1 MTLERQDA
9 KRTAAPHAESRV
21 RGRGP
26 WAVGRSSI
34 DLSSSFLGLPV
45 RIRLL
50 FPVLLLV
57 AFSAPLAAQ
66 NRSAT
71 PAYRPVWPDET
82 GPLKWAPRPTVPA
95 ITANDLRTR
104 LYQFADDSMQGRK
117 VGELG
122 DYKATAYV
130 AREFKRLGL
139 KPAGEDGGYFQEID
153 YGPVGFD
160 IATARLGAGGSALAA
175 RTEWYPSAPTATNGV
190 AADADVHGAVTVF
203 AGALDDSTPLDPAT
217 YRGKVAVFTAPAGF
231 GGGRGGFR
239 GGRAGGATPAA
250 NACNQSAGF
259 PAPRGAAYAIEQA
272 AAAGGGRG
280 GARGGR
286 GGRGGGG
293 SESAALARASSAGA
307 VAVLLIED
315 GFSAAA
321 GDAAFNQRGAM
332 RPTLPSGG
340 VPTATISSAAAAAIF
355 GKAAGDLTPGTTGKP
370 VDAAWSYSWHKSQ
383 YPGRNVIAILPGS
396 NPKLAGEF
404 VLVSAHNDHNGIV
417 APVDHDSLRA
427 YNTVMRPQGA
437 NDRPSCPPT
446 ALQQHLI
453 DSMIAHARSIRPPR
467 RDSIQNGADDD
478 GSGTVVL
485 LEIAEKF
492 ATEHPQRSIIFVSH
506 TGEEAGLLGSKW
518 FTDHPTI
525 PLDSVAAAFNM
536 DMVGKGRVTDVAFGG
551 RNSVQT
557 LGSRRES
564 TQFGDIIDSVNA
576 ISPEPMVI
584 DRTWDVPANPLNR
597 FCRSDQ
603 VNYVHHE
610 VPVTYFSLGYAKDYH
625 QVTDEPQ
632 YIDYDHAAKLGRWI
646 HELMT
651 AVANRPDRPA
661 KDGPNPNYPTCN

>member
-1 MTLERQDA
+1 M
-9 KRTAAPHAESRV
+9 
-21 RGRGP
+21 
-26 WAVGRSSI
+26 
-34 DLSSSFLGLPV
+34 

-50 FPVLLLV
+50 FPALFVAAVLAPAPIV
-57 AFSAPLAAQ
+57 AQSKP
-66 NRSAT
+66 AT
-71 PAYRPVWPDET
+71 PAFRPVWPDET

-104 LYQFADDSMQGRK
+104 LYQFADDSMMGRK

-139 KPAGEDGGYFQEID
+139 KPAGEAGGYFQEID
-153 YGPVGFD
+153 YGPMGFGVATSRLDVGG
-160 IATARLGAGGSALAA
+160 TALAA
-175 RTEWYPSAPTATNGV
+175 RGQWYPMAPTATNGV
-190 AADADVHGAVTVF
+190 AARADVHGAVAVF
-203 AGALDDSTPLDPAT
+203 AGALDDSTALDPALF
-217 YRGKVAVFTAPAGF
+217 RGKVAVFTAPAGF
-231 GGGRGGFR
+231 GGRGGFR
-239 GGRAGGATPAA
+239 LGRAGAGGAG
-250 NACNQSAGF
+250 NACDPNAGF

-272 AAAGGGRG
+272 SGRGAAGRG
-280 GARGGR
+280 AGRGGR
-286 GGRGGGG
+286 GGRGGAGNG
-293 SESAALARASSAGA
+293 ASGLERAAAAGA

-315 GFSAAA
+315 GFSSSAA
-321 GDAAFNQRGAM
+321 DAAFTPRSGM
-332 RPTLPSGG
+332 KPTLPSGG
-340 VPTATISSAAAAAIF
+340 VPAATISDDAAQAIF
-355 GKAAGDLTPGTTGKP
+355 GQPAAALRAGAAGKA
-370 VDAAWSYSWHKSQ
+370 VDGSWNYAWHKAQ

-396 NPKLAGEF
+396 NPALAGEY
-404 VLVSAHNDHNGIV
+404 VLVSAHNDHNGISSV
-417 APVDHDSLRA
+417 AVDHDSLRA
-427 YNTVMRPQGA
+427 WNTIMRPQGA
-437 NDRPSCPPT
+437 NDRPTCPPT
-446 ALQQHLI
+446 PLQQHLI

-467 RDSIQNGADDD
+467 RDSINNGADDD
-478 GSGTVVL
+478 GSGTVVM
-485 LEIAEKF
+485 LEIAERF
-492 ATEHPQRSIIFVSH
+492 ATEHPQRSILFVSH

-525 PLDSVAAAFNM
+525 PLDSIAAAFNM

-625 QVTDEPQ
+625 QPTDEPQ
-632 YIDYDHAAKLGRWI
+632 YIDYDHAARLGRWI
-646 HELMT
+646 HEIMT